1 MQRRDFLQQAA
12 LSVAGFTT
20 GFAQQSGN
28 KLLKEGK
35 VGIGQIHYEVHGNPK
50 GKPLFLGFPIF
61 ASYAQIFGA
70 QQAGVLNGF
79 LDRLT
84 DRYRVLVA
92 DYPSIGKSGTTPA
105 TELTAERVSADL
117 LSVTDAAGFKQFA
130 YWGYAWGAAAG
141 LQMASRTKRLS
152 ALVIGGWPPLGGDY
166 AGMLQAAR
174 TNLPNPSP
182 SSMQVLRNKE
192 QYLLWVTFYES
203 VQNWPEAKANTGFK
217 FPKLVFYGADS
228 VTTTGGVTVGYAAT
242 IRERRKELEAL
253 GWRVSEIPG
262 KGHGVGLEPATIVPV
277 VREFLDKAI

>member
-1 MQRRDFLQQAA
+1 MNRRDFMRGATLAA
-12 LSVAGFTT
+12 AGLASREPAADRQF
-20 GFAQQSGN
+20 QSGYV
-28 KLLKEGK
+28 GK
-35 VGIGQIHYEVHGNPK
+35 SRIYYEVHGNPK

-61 ASYAQIFGA
+61 ASQAQIFTGP
-70 QQAGVLNGF
+70 QAGLLSGF
-79 LDRLT
+79 LERLT

-92 DYPSIGKSGTTPA
+92 DYPTIGKSGTTPA

-117 LSVTDAAGFKQFA
+117 LSVADAAGFRRFA

-174 TNLPNPSP
+174 TNLPNPSA
-182 SSMQVLRNKE
+182 SSMQVLRSKE
-192 QYLLWVTFYES
+192 QYQQWVTFYES
-203 VQNWPEAKANTGFK
+203 VQNWAEAKANAGFK

-253 GWRVSEIPG
+253 GWRVNEIPG
-262 KGHGVGLEPATIVPV
+262 KGHGVGLEPAAIVPV

>member
-1 MQRRDFLQQAA
+1 MQRRKFLHLTA
-12 LSVAGFTT
+12 LGVAGATT
-20 GFAQQSGN
+20 GFAQQIGSRP
-28 KLLKEGK
+28 LKEGK
-35 VGIGQIHYEVHGNPK
+35 VGSGQIYYEVHGNPK

-61 ASYAQIFGA
+61 ASQAQIFPGP
-70 QQAGVLNGF
+70 QAGLLSGF
-79 LDRLT
+79 LERLT
-84 DRYRVLVA
+84 DRYQVLVA
-92 DYPSIGKSGTTPA
+92 DYPTIGRSGTTPA

-117 LSVTDAAGFKQFA
+117 LSVADAAGFKRFA

-152 ALVIGGWPPLGGDY
+152 AFVIGGWPPLGGDY

-174 TNLPNPSP
+174 TNLPNPSA
-182 SSMQVLRNKE
+182 SSMQVLRSKE
-192 QYLLWVTFYES
+192 QYQQWVTFYES
-203 VQNWPEAKANTGFK
+203 VQNWAEAKANAGFK

-253 GWRVSEIPG
+253 GWRVAEIPG
-262 KGHGVGLEPATIVPV
+262 KGHGVGLEPVTIVPI